1 MKNYRYLIVIVVL
14 SVILFSE
21 GKKNKELTLETKSL
35 ILKAKQNEANARM
48 FENKNVELIKKEDSL
63 NNVVLTL
70 EKTSLIHSNKYQK
83 LIQQTKENAA
93 KTKDLTAD
101 GIKDYFKD
109 RYQDGNV
116 IIADTTGRKVIT
128 DLVYGDSAL
137 AQNKLLVEV
146 VSNKDSIIVV
156 KDKIIL
162 NSGEIRGNLL
172 NANSELKLANE
183 TKDKAIENQSVIIK
197 KEKRKN
203 FFLKAGLVALSAAF
217 ILK

>member
-109 RYQDGNV
+109 RYQDENV

>member
-70 EKTSLIHSNKYQK
+70 EKTSLIHSNKYKK

-116 IIADTTGRKVIT
+116 TIADTTGRKVIT

-172 NANSELKLANE
+172 NANSELKLAND

>member
-1 MKNYRYLIVIVVL
+1 
-14 SVILFSE
+14 
-21 GKKNKELTLETKSL
+21 LETKSL

-109 RYQDGNV
+109 RYQDENV

>member
-70 EKTSLIHSNKYQK
+70 EKTSLIHSNKYKK
-83 LIQQTKENAA
+83 LIQQTKKNAA

-116 IIADTTGRKVIT
+116 TIADTTGRKVIT

-172 NANSELKLANE
+172 NANSELKLAND

>member
-21 GKKNKELTLETKSL
+21 GRKNKELTLETKSL
-35 ILKAKQNEANARM
+35 ILKAKQNEANAKM

-83 LIQQTKENAA
+83 LIKQTKENAA

-109 RYQDGNV
+109 RYQDENV

-137 AQNKLLVEV
+137 AQNKLLVDV

-183 TKDKAIENQSVIIK
+183 IKDKAIENQSVIIK
-197 KEKRKN
+197 KEKRKSL
-203 FFLKAGLVALSAAF
+203 FLKVGIAAIGAAF

>member
-70 EKTSLIHSNKYQK
+70 EKTSLIHSNKYKK

>member
-35 ILKAKQNEANARM
+35 ILKAKQNEANAKM

-70 EKTSLIHSNKYQK
+70 EKTSLIHSNKYKK

>member
-1 MKNYRYLIVIVVL
+1 
-14 SVILFSE
+14 LFSE

>member
-70 EKTSLIHSNKYQK
+70 EKTSLIHSNKYKK

-172 NANSELKLANE
+172 NANSELKLAND

>member
-116 IIADTTGRKVIT
+116 TIADTTGRKVIT

>member
-109 RYQDGNV
+109 RYQDENV
-116 IIADTTGRKVIT
+116 TIADTTGRKVIT

-172 NANSELKLANE
+172 NANSELKLAND

>member
-83 LIQQTKENAA
+83 LIQQTKENAS

-116 IIADTTGRKVIT
+116 TIADTTGRKVIT

-156 KDKIIL
+156 KDKIIV